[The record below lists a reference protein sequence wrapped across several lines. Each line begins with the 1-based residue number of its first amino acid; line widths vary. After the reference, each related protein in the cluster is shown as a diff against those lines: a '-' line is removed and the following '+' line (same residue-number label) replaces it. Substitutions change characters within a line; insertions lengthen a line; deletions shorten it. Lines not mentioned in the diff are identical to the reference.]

1 MLAMVL
7 RFVPY
12 IGPFI
17 ASMFPLVLAIAVDPG
32 WTLFLWTAALFV
44 VLELISNNMV
54 EPWLYGTSPG
64 LSPHPVLAPAVFWTC
79 LWGPVG
85 LFPSPP
91 LTVCLLLTGPHVPP
105 TPSLHL
111 FLRHP

>member
-1 MLAMVL
+1 MQLVVNATYGVPVGIGLWLIGVPNPLLWGMLAMVL
-7 RFVPY
+7 RYVPY

-54 EPWLYGTSPG
+54 EPWLYGTSTG
-64 LSPHPVLAPAVFWTC
+64 LRSEEHTSELQ
-79 LWGPVG
+79 
-85 LFPSPP
+85 
-91 LTVCLLLTGPHVPP
+91 
-105 TPSLHL
+105 SLM
-111 FLRHP
+111 RISYA